1 MRLSGPGATKFTLT
15 VTEDREVALDQIVL
29 VDALD
34 WFADEVTKG
43 VQSRVTLR
51 DGTKLLCTN
60 APSELSQAFLFAY
73 PHLILAHLKGGGVAP
88 NWTQSDE

>member
-15 VTEDREVALDQIVL
+15 VTEEREVALDQIVL

-34 WFADEVTKG
+34 WFADEVALG
-43 VQSRVTLR
+43 IQSRVTLR

-60 APSELSQAFLFAY
+60 APGDLSQAFLMAF
-73 PHLILAHLKGGGVAP
+73 PHLILGHSKGGGCQP
-88 NWTQSDE
+88 HWPDHE